1 MLPNISNTNNIKE
14 NIKLDW
20 ENINQKFDN
29 QVNHFGKTELVEAI
43 AVEKRDP
50 ESKGNFDKVF
60 QDNQRENDNNKENN
74 SLSKGISSTFTLNRT
89 NSN

>member
-1 MLPNISNTNNIKE
+1 VLPNISNTNNIKE